1 MLGKCTNPS
10 CSASFRYLQE
20 GILFRLETDP
30 ALRLS
35 NPMQPEYYWLCH
47 SCASAMTLRLSPEGK
62 VIPVPLPARVDSS
75 RDSRRQGARPSGRQ
89 GPDFIPSKPQNGL
102 LLTGV
107 RFATERHHRSRS
119 KGAAAGEEDTMSA
132 DWDDHPDIVVVAVG
146 SSCPVP
152 ECGEL
157 ALCQWSSRPKRT
169 RPCHT
174 AKEFTCL
181 RCEINFAVPKFA
193 VPDQDELIFQ
203 GAPRNWP
210 RVQAA

>member
-20 GILFRLETDP
+20 GVLFRLEVDP
-30 ALRLS
+30 ALRLP
-35 NPMQPEYYWLCH
+35 NPKQPEYYWLCH
-47 SCASAMTLRLSPEGK
+47 SCAAAMTLRLSREGK
-62 VIPVPLPARVDSS
+62 VIPVPLSARVDSS

-107 RFATERHHRSRS
+107 HFATERHHRSRS
-119 KGAAAGEEDTMSA
+119 KGAAAGEDDTMSA
-132 DWDDHPDIVVVAVG
+132 DWDDHADVVAAG
-146 SSCPVP
+146 SSCPAP

-157 ALCQWSSRPKRT
+157 ALASGPADRGGRDRAVPR
-169 RPCHT
+169 
-174 AKEFTCL
+174 EFTRL
-181 RCEINFAVPKFA
+181 RSEINFAVPECA
-193 VPDQDELIFQ
+193 VPKKYELIFQ
-203 GAPRNWP
+203 SVPRNWLLP